1 MLEVKSVVGKG
12 TTFTFR
18 ILADYDYPDA
28 MHKEVASAS
37 EVVDM
42 AEEDS
47 EQDNRLLLLVIE
59 DNEDIRKYIVS
70 SFNTEYKVLEGSNG
84 KEGLEIALSTI
95 PNIIVSDIMM
105 PQMDGIQLCRAIK
118 EDIRTSHIPVILF
131 TAKDSMQD
139 KEEGYESGADSY
151 LTKPFSAKLL
161 RTRMLNLLE
170 SRARLAKR
178 ITDSSL
184 TGSETESAIFIEEP
198 LKLSN
203 LDEAF
208 LKKTTE
214 IIEENINDEKLDII
228 FLTQQ
233 IGMSHST
240 MYRKIKALTGI
251 TINEYIRK
259 IRLRRS
265 MQLLQTGDYNVSEAA
280 YMSGFNTMSYF
291 RTCFKNEY
299 GYSPSE
305 VTRAKNNN
313 K

>member
-1 MLEVKSVVGKG
+1 
-12 TTFTFR
+12 
-18 ILADYDYPDA
+18 
-28 MHKEVASAS
+28 
-37 EVVDM
+37 
-42 AEEDS
+42 
-47 EQDNRLLLLVIE
+47 
-59 DNEDIRKYIVS
+59 
-70 SFNTEYKVLEGSNG
+70 
-84 KEGLEIALSTI
+84 
-95 PNIIVSDIMM
+95 M
-105 PQMDGIQLCRAIK
+105 PI
-118 EDIRTSHIPVILF
+118 
-131 TAKDSMQD
+131 
-139 KEEGYESGADSY
+139 
-151 LTKPFSAKLL
+151 
-161 RTRMLNLLE
+161 
-170 SRARLAKR
+170 
-178 ITDSSL
+178 
-184 TGSETESAIFIEEP
+184 
-198 LKLSN
+198 
-203 LDEAF
+203 F